1 MGWVGGWDGN
11 VPCTE
16 HITCIHARG
25 GWGILAEHITC
36 IHARG
41 GWGGW
46 GGMITCLALAHI
58 QAEHITCTHASGG
71 WGGWGGW
78 GGLDDT
84 VQRLGQLS
92 LASPKIRQGNS
103 FKGKDSPSPSRD
115 GLFSSC
121 SDKHGLLVK
130 TVYFPFLYAP
140 PFPPFF
146 ACLHFTFA
154 PRSLGHNLVV
164 FYGSP
169 IHGKKTAVP
178 RQKHPFHGNKQ
189 GFHGL
194 STVPLGCEHM
204 KHLRVWPT
212 GRFQERKKTGDK
224 ENSCYTKTVYCPVEE
239 G

>member
-1 MGWVGGWDGN
+1 MI
-11 VPCTE
+11 TYLALAHILAE

-25 GWGILAEHITC
+25 GWGGWGGMITYLALAHILAEHITC

-46 GGMITCLALAHI
+46 GGMITCLALAHT
-58 QAEHITCTHASGG
+58 QAEHTTCTHPRSG

-78 GGLDDT
+78 GGWDDT

-103 FKGKDSPSPSRD
+103 FKVKDSPSPSRD

-140 PFPPFF
+140 PFSTFF
-146 ACLHFTFA
+146 RLFPLHFCT
-154 PRSLGHNLVV
+154 P
-164 FYGSP
+164 
-169 IHGKKTAVP
+169 K
-178 RQKHPFHGNKQ
+178 
-189 GFHGL
+189 
-194 STVPLGCEHM
+194 
-204 KHLRVWPT
+204 VW
-212 GRFQERKKTGDK
+212 GII
-224 ENSCYTKTVYCPVEE
+224 
-239 G
+239 